1 MSSNLKVNSL
11 VPATGTEIGIGT
23 TGGSIDFRCPAT
35 FGGNVTIGGTL
46 TYDEVINID
55 SIGIVTARSGL
66 NVQAG
71 QLDVGSNIKLGNAG
85 VVTATTFSGSGASL
99 TGIANANISASA
111 AIGGEKIN
119 PAFTSNVTITNTAPR
134 LDFVDSNNN
143 SDYRITNSNGTF
155 VFYDTTNAA
164 TRLSIASNGNVSV
177 TNDLDVDGHTNL
189 DNVSIA
195 GVTTFSEDT
204 KFIGA
209 LSGRDLQWDKSD
221 NTLEFLD
228 YTAAK
233 FGTDNNL
240 TIYHN
245 AGNNNSYISE
255 NGVGSLL
262 IQASDLYLTNTAGE
276 YYVIC
281 ATDGRVQLNFNGND
295 KLQTTNTGV
304 KLSSGVSGSVSN
316 ILQLDHNGNNNG
328 DGPKITFSR
337 AGTIRTEIESLKNE
351 TSNNETD
358 IIFRTTAAGSLG
370 EKLRIDSTGNLKQG
384 TSTPTAFTGGAPSST
399 QRFLGKK
406 CMQGS
411 VTSTVTLSGS
421 GTGTFDLGRLWLTDD
436 SVTEIFLQVMRN
448 DTALYNS
455 HYCKAFIQK
464 VRGSGMT
471 QGHIQYQNGAHAGFS
486 VSSIQSGGYTA
497 SGGASH
503 GTQISVT
510 GGHGGVIYRMTCFY
524 TTISKNDMY

>member
-1 MSSNLKVNSL
+1 MRIQTTSSGVSFPRDIDVDGHTNLDNVSIAG
-11 VPATGTEIGIGT
+11 VSTVTG
-23 TGGSIDFRCPAT
+23 
-35 FGGNVTIGGTL
+35 N
-46 TYDEVINID
+46 IN
-55 SIGIVTARSGL
+55 
-66 NVQAG
+66 
-71 QLDVGSNIKLGNAG
+71 
-85 VVTATTFSGSGASL
+85 VVTAGTDVGLTVTQNGTGNILNLYDGSNLRFYVNQYGNPTVTSGNPVYASTNSSSSVTTTLFSNSAGQGVLQTNSGHSL
-99 TGIANANISASA
+99 ILGTGAVEKVRITGNGHVN
-111 AIGGEKIN
+111 IGGDYAQTTYKLKVTG
-119 PAFTSNVTITNTAPR
+119 TSYFDGNLTATG
-134 LDFVDSNNN
+134 D
-143 SDYRITNSNGTF
+143 I
-155 VFYDTTNAA
+155 
-164 TRLSIASNGNVSV
+164 
-177 TNDLDVDGHTNL
+177 DVDGHTNL

-384 TSTPTAFTGGAPSST
+384 TSTTTAFTGGAPSST

-497 SGGASH
+497 SGGASPV
-503 GTQISVT
+503 S
-510 GGHGGVIYRMTCFY
+510 Y
-524 TTISKNDMY
+524 THLTLPTTPYV